1 MGKTV
6 VTFGLISGGVLSA
19 LMAATVPFQEDIP
32 YDKAMVIG
40 YTTMVIAGL
49 LIYFGIRSY
58 RDNVGGGSIG
68 FGRAFAIG
76 ALIALISSACYT
88 ATWEVIYFNFEHD
101 FMTKYQAREINSMKA
116 KGATQAEIDKRTA
129 DLKKYAEMYENPAI
143 NSAMTM
149 MEPLPVGL
157 LITLVSAGV
166 LSRRKKQ
173 PGLATA

>member
-6 VTFGLISGGVLSA
+6 VAFGLISGGVLSA
-19 LMAATVPFQEDIP
+19 LMAATVPFEEKIG
-32 YDKAMVIG
+32 YDNAMVIG
-40 YTTMVIAGL
+40 YTTMVVAGL

-58 RDNVGGGSIG
+58 RDNVAGGSIG

-101 FMTKYQAREINSMKA
+101 FMTKYQAREISSMKA
-116 KGATQAEIDKRTA
+116 KGATQADIDKRSA
-129 DLKKYAEMYENPAI
+129 DLKKYADMYENPAI

-149 MEPLPVGL
+149 MEPMPVGL
-157 LITLVSAGV
+157 LIALVSAGA